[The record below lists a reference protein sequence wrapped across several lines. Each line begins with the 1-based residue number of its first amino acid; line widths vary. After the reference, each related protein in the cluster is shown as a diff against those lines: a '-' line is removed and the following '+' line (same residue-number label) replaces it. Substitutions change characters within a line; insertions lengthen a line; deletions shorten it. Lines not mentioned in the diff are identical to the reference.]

1 MALNTKQQKLVDWA
15 LSKVGCGY
23 IWGATGYTLTQ
34 TKLDQVIAKQGENS
48 AAAKYGKKWLG
59 KQCYDCAQLVRWG
72 LKAAG
77 VEGVDISGASS
88 QWKKGKW
95 LAKGELDTLPSD
107 PCIIFREDSNSSP
120 MGHVGIYMGDGTV
133 VHAQQTKT
141 GVVHTKLTDGRW
153 THWATPYIYDEG
165 ETLPEIPSTP
175 VRTTLRSGSNG
186 EAVKEAQTLLNKHGA
201 ALAVDGAF
209 GKNTEAT
216 VRAFQQANGLT
227 ADGVIGA
234 KTWAALDEEPDVDPI
249 PDWEGMTVEEKL
261 DNLNERLLRLE
272 GGDL

>member
-1 MALNTKQQKLVDWA
+1 MYNSKQQKLIDWA

-23 IWGATGYTLTQ
+23 IWGATGYTLNQ
-34 TKLDQVIAKQGENS
+34 TKLDQVIAKQGANS

-88 QWKKGKW
+88 QWNKGKW
-95 LAKGELDTLPSD
+95 IAKGETATLPAD
-107 PCIIFREDSNSSP
+107 MPCIVFREDKDSSP

-141 GVVHTKLTDGRW
+141 GVVHTKLADSRW
-153 THWATPYIYDEG
+153 THWAMPDIFSE
-165 ETLPEIPSTP
+165 EETP
-175 VRTTLRSGSNG
+175 VFEES
-186 EAVKEAQTLLNKHGA
+186 
-201 ALAVDGAF
+201 
-209 GKNTEAT
+209 T
-216 VRAFQQANGLT
+216 VRATIRIGGRGNDVEELQQLLNTHGYDLDADGVFGVRTESAVLAFQYANGLPV
-227 ADGVIGA
+227 DGIVGP
-234 KTWAALDEEPDVDPI
+234 KTWAALEGTPKPAEPI
-249 PDWEGMTVEEKL
+249 SWENMTTQQKL

-272 GGDL
+272 GGDS